1 LQVWTNW
8 GKINNNSSVP
18 LSIMKILALSDQVVE
33 RLYTL
38 ASSGYLRDVKMI
50 IGCGDLPYSYLE
62 YLVSVLNVHLY
73 YVPGNHDPEYIA
85 LDKNTYAEGGINIDL
100 KVVRIKG
107 LMIAGLGG
115 SIRYLPAGYNQY
127 TQMEMYL
134 RMVRLL
140 PQLVWNQLQYGRML
154 DILVTHSP
162 PFKINDDDSQAHKGL
177 RALNHLIRWARPRY
191 HMHGH
196 IHFYHGNLTP
206 SETMCG
212 MTHVINVFPYRVIEV
227 SDE

>member
-1 LQVWTNW
+1 
-8 GKINNNSSVP
+8 
-18 LSIMKILALSDQVVE
+18 
-33 RLYTL
+33 
-38 ASSGYLRDVKMI
+38 
-50 IGCGDLPYSYLE
+50 
-62 YLVSVLNVHLY
+62 
-73 YVPGNHDPEYIA
+73 
-85 LDKNTYAEGGINIDL
+85 
-100 KVVRIKG
+100 
-107 LMIAGLGG
+107 MIAGLGG

-212 MTHVINVFPYRVIEV
+212 MTHVINVFPYRVIEL

>member
-1 LQVWTNW
+1 
-8 GKINNNSSVP
+8 
-18 LSIMKILALSDQVVE
+18 MKILALSDQVVE

-73 YVPGNHDPEYIA
+73 YVPGNHDPEYIPI
-85 LDKNTYAEGGINIDL
+85 DKTTYAEGGINIDL
-100 KVVRIKG
+100 KVARMKG

-115 SIRYLPAGYNQY
+115 SIRYLPEGYNQY

-134 RMVRLL
+134 RMTRLL
-140 PQLVWNQLQYGRML
+140 PQLIWNQLRYGRML
-154 DILVTHSP
+154 DVLVTHSP
-162 PFKINDDDSQAHKGL
+162 PFKIHDDDSQAHKGL
-177 RALNHLIRWARPRY
+177 RALNHLIRWARPGY
-191 HMHGH
+191 HLHGH
-196 IHFYHGNLTP
+196 IHFYHGNLAP

-212 MTHVINVFPYRVIEV
+212 ATHIINVFPYRVIEV
-227 SDE
+227 SNE